1 VGRENQ
7 RDSSLRRNRRRR
19 FSLHSPLSS
28 QTPVIPNAAQRNE
41 ESPTHF
47 VICNG
52 AQRNEESLTHF
63 VICNGAQRN
72 EESPTH
78 FVICNEAKR
87 SDMSNPEGLDAV
99 NLFITG
105 YLFFVPKRSK
115 SA

>member
-1 VGRENQ
+1 MTPFVVEGTRGERIGEIPPYVGTGAA
-7 RDSSLRRNRRRR
+7 DSLSP
-19 FSLHSPLSS
+19 SPLSS
-28 QTPVIPNAAQRNE
+28 QTPVIPNA
-41 ESPTHF
+41 
-47 VICNG
+47 
-52 AQRNEESLTHF
+52 
-63 VICNGAQRN
+63 AQRN